1 MEKGGDRQAT
11 PLPEGVSASQRVPGR
26 RARRLARGE
35 RERQIVDGSI
45 RFFAEV
51 GLHGDTRELARRLGI
66 TQSLLYKFFSS
77 KQALIE
83 RVYQEVFLG
92 RFNPYWEEVL
102 DDRSLSPAER
112 LTRFYRLYWRAID
125 DPLWIR
131 IYLFAGLDG
140 ESLNRRYFELIRER
154 IQPRVVAALREVA
167 GMPDTTAVP
176 MTPAEYEMVVGVHA
190 ELFYLGVRRWVYG
203 FPIPEDLDGL
213 IANRIAILI
222 EGAPAVMKRL

>member
-1 MEKGGDRQAT
+1 MEKGSDRPTSPQ
-11 PLPEGVSASQRVPGR
+11 PEGVSGVQRTQGR
-26 RARRLARGE
+26 RARRLARVE

-66 TQSLLYKFFSS
+66 TQSLLYRFFAS

-92 RFNPYWEEVL
+92 RFNPYLEELL
-102 DDRSLSPAER
+102 DDRTLQPAER

-125 DPLWIR
+125 DPHFIR

-140 ESLNRRYFELIRER
+140 ELLNRRYCQLIGER
-154 IQPRVVAALREVA
+154 IHPRVVAALREVA
-167 GMPDTTAVP
+167 GMPGIPENP

-203 FPIPEDLDGL
+203 FPIPEDLDTL
-213 IANRIAILI
+213 VANRIAILI

>member
-1 MEKGGDRQAT
+1 MDKGGDRQT
-11 PLPEGVSASQRVPGR
+11 MLQPEGVSAEVHQPGR
-26 RARRLARGE
+26 RSRRLARGE
-35 RERQIVDGSI
+35 RERQIVYGAI

-51 GLHGDTRELARRLGI
+51 GLHGDTRELACRLGI
-66 TQSLLYKFFSS
+66 TQSLLYKFFAS

-102 DDRSLSPAER
+102 DDRSRAPAER
-112 LTRFYRLYWRAID
+112 LVRFYRLYWRAID

-140 ESLNRRYFELIRER
+140 ESLNRRYFELIGER
-154 IQPRVVAALREVA
+154 IHPRVVAALREVG
-167 GMPDTTAVP
+167 GMPCIAEVP
-176 MTPAEYEMVVGVHA
+176 IAPAEYEMVMGVHA
-190 ELFYLGVRRWVYG
+190 DLFYLGVRRWVYG
-203 FPIPEDLDGL
+203 FPIPADIDAYV
-213 IANRIAILI
+213 ANRIALLI